1 MSDDKTKRGS
11 QDRTRINLDE
21 KYEVAYWTQKLGV
34 SEEELRAA
42 VGRVGNS
49 SARVEEEL
57 RRKAS

>member
-42 VGRVGNS
+42 VERVGNS